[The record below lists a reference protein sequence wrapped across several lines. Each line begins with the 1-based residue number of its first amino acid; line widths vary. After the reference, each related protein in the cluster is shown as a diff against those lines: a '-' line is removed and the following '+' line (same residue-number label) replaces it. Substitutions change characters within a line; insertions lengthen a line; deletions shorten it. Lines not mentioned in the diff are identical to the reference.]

1 MPAWYQNIRS
11 AVFLFQAMMGVLI
24 IGYTLKKRPLFLL
37 RLLASL
43 VVGGWLCVSIQ
54 NILYVPGST
63 SAALISHAAMSLIVY
78 FVLILVVLVCF
89 TETIWT
95 VLFVTASGY
104 IAQDLAGSL
113 KQLMKQIPSIAELAE
128 NTFGILLVDLLCYGG
143 VFLLLFVLFR
153 PFIQDREEDFNNKL
167 KAIFSIVVLIICIGM
182 ARLTQDNPDRN
193 TMAAIAESSYAII
206 VDTLILILQF
216 GVMDQAR
223 LKSHIEIMRELIH
236 QQHMHYEASKVSA
249 QLINEKYHDLKKMLN
264 SFQEVVPQEQ
274 LDRMMKSIE
283 RYDIRV
289 NTGNDVLDVLL
300 TQMMDLCLQ
309 RNINLTCS
317 LGGADFSFVE
327 EFDLYA
333 LFHNALD
340 NAINAVMALPSDKDR
355 YIILSASQDE
365 NIITIH
371 MENPSDGE
379 ITYNEGLPASQRDP
393 KYHGFGMKSMLH
405 TAERYHGTLAIKQE
419 NNLFMLDILLLMPKK
434 T

>member
-1 MPAWYQNIRS
+1 MPEWYQNIRS
-11 AVFLFQAMMGVLI
+11 AVFLFQAMMGVLT

-43 VVGGWLCVSIQ
+43 IIGGWFCVLIQ
-54 NILYVPGST
+54 NVLYVPGST
-63 SAALISHAAMSLIVY
+63 PAALLSHATMSFVVY
-78 FVLILVVLVCF
+78 FTLIIVVLVCF

-113 KQLMKQIPSIAELAE
+113 KQLIKPIPSIAELAG
-128 NTFGILLVDLLCYGG
+128 NAFGILLVDLLCYGG
-143 VFLLLFVLFR
+143 VFLFLFVLFR
-153 PFIQDREEDFNNKL
+153 PFIRDREEDFNNKI
-167 KAIFSIVVLIICIGM
+167 KAIFSILVLMICIGM

-193 TMAAIAESSYAII
+193 TMAIIAESSYAII

-216 GVMDQAR
+216 GVMDQAK

-249 QLINEKYHDLKKMLN
+249 QLINEKYHDLKNMLN

-300 TQMMDLCLQ
+300 TQKMDLCIQ

-317 LGGADFSFVE
+317 LGGTDFSFVE

-340 NAINAVMALPSDKDR
+340 NAINAVMALPNERDR
-355 YIILSASQDE
+355 YIILSAKQDE
-365 NIITIH
+365 NIVTIH
-371 MENPSDGE
+371 MENPSTGE
-379 ITYNEGLPASQRDP
+379 ITYNEGLPISHGDP

-419 NNLFMLDILLLMPKK
+419 NNLFMLDILLIKP
-434 T
+434 